1 MQVRTILRILGLLVA
16 LFSVTMLPPAVLAYF
31 YQDGGGWAFL
41 SAFIVSLLIGFFL
54 WYPNRLFKRDLK
66 TREGFVIV
74 VLFWVVLG
82 TVGAIP
88 FWMPD
93 EHTLSF
99 TDSMF
104 ESFSGLTTTGA
115 TILVGIDELPHAY
128 RYYRQQLQ
136 WLGGMGIIVLAVAIL
151 PLLGIG
157 GMQLYRAEIPGP
169 VKDAKMTPR
178 IADTA
183 KQLWYIYLGLTIAC
197 AAAYWF
203 AGMTPFNAIGHA
215 FSTVAI
221 GGFSTHDASMGY
233 YDNPAIPMIGVL
245 FLLIAAVNFS
255 LHFAAFPRMHRK
267 RVDGQTHYDWSIGSV
282 QTYFRD
288 PEFRALIII
297 QFSLMVIVV
306 STLLFHQQFTNTLDN
321 IVHGIFQAVSISSTA
336 GFTTADYTVWPVF
349 LPMILIFASFIGGS
363 AGSTGGGLKVVRVLL
378 LYRQGVREM
387 NRLIHPKGVFTV
399 KYGKR
404 PLPDRVVQAVW
415 GFFAAYALLFVIL
428 MLLFIATGLDD
439 YSAFGA
445 TAATLNN
452 LGPGLGV
459 VGANFTEVSMAGK
472 WIAMLAMVFGR
483 LEIFTLLVLFSPAF
497 WKQ

>member
-16 LFSVTMLPPAVLAYF
+16 LFSVTMLPPAALAYF

-41 SAFIVSLLIGFFL
+41 AAFVVSLILGFFL
-54 WYPNRLFKRDLK
+54 WYPNRFVKNDLK

-99 TDSMF
+99 TDAMF

-169 VKDAKMTPR
+169 VKDTKMTPR

-183 KQLWYIYLGLTIAC
+183 KHLWYIYLVITIAC
-197 AAAYWF
+197 AFAYWL

-233 YDNPAIPMIGVL
+233 YSNPAIPMIGAF

-255 LHFAAFPRMHRK
+255 LHFAAFPRLQRK
-267 RVDGQTHYDWSIGSV
+267 KVNGLTHYDWSLGSV
-282 QTYFRD
+282 RTYFRD
-288 PEFRALIII
+288 PEFRALLII
-297 QFSLMVIVV
+297 QFSLMAIVV
-306 STLLFHQQFTNTLDN
+306 STLMFHQQFTDTLDN
-321 IVHGIFQAVSISSTA
+321 VVHGIFQAVSISSTA
-336 GFTTADYTVWPVF
+336 GFTTADFTHWPVF

-363 AGSTGGGLKVVRVLL
+363 SGSTGGGLKIVRVLL
-378 LYRQGVREM
+378 LYRQGLREM
-387 NRLIHPKGVFTV
+387 NRLIHPKGIFTV
-399 KYGKR
+399 KYGNR
-404 PLPDRVVQAVW
+404 ALPDRVVQAVW

-459 VGANFTEVSMAGK
+459 VGANFTEVSIAGR
-472 WIAMLAMVFGR
+472 WIAILAMVFGR